1 MLEPTFF
8 DVQWAVTGLDTRAGH
23 ELLLDDLKRIASNV
37 KAKRAWYSNLET
49 VNIAAISGEKTKK
62 DARPKKIKK

>member
-1 MLEPTFF
+1 M
-8 DVQWAVTGLDTRAGH
+8 AVLTYIDCWK
-23 ELLLDDLKRIASNV
+23 DDLKRIASNV

-62 DARPKKIKK
+62 DAGPKKIKK